1 MLEPIPGAPPGVI
14 AVRAVG
20 TVSAVDYDNVI
31 KPAIESVLAEHGKIR
46 FVYELGPEFTGY
58 APGAAWEDLK
68 LGTGYLS
75 KWERCAIATDHT
87 ALADVIRAFG
97 VLMPG
102 EVKVFPA
109 ADVDKAIAWAAG

>member
-20 TVSAVDYDNVI
+20 TLSAVDYDNVI

-58 APGAAWEDLK
+58 ARGG
-68 LGTGYLS
+68 LGGPEARHGYLS

-109 ADVDKAIAWAAG
+109 ADVDKALAWAAG

>member
-46 FVYELGPEFTGY
+46 FVYELGPEFTG
-58 APGAAWEDLK
+58 
-68 LGTGYLS
+68 
-75 KWERCAIATDHT
+75 
-87 ALADVIRAFG
+87 
-97 VLMPG
+97 
-102 EVKVFPA
+102 
-109 ADVDKAIAWAAG
+109 

>member
-1 MLEPIPGAPPGVI
+1 MSSSLRSSRCSLSTA
-14 AVRAVG
+14 R
-20 TVSAVDYDNVI
+20 SASSTSSAQSSRDT
-31 KPAIESVLAEHGKIR
+31 H
-46 FVYELGPEFTGY
+46 
-58 APGAAWEDLK
+58 GAAWEDLK

-109 ADVDKAIAWAAG
+109 ADVDKALAWAAG